1 MIRNIEMS
9 IVKVLCYHVSSPRAS
24 SASAVFSL
32 DVTSCAASVVAA
44 GMTIPL
50 LLDQLFI
57 TCQGNILSGTCFSV
71 VAAASVLLRNQRK
84 MRTPQTLEILQQKK
98 RQR

>member
-9 IVKVLCYHVSSPRAS
+9 IVKVLCYHVSSPRAF

-44 GMTIPL
+44 GTTILL
-50 LLDQLFI
+50 LLDH
-57 TCQGNILSGTCFSV
+57 
-71 VAAASVLLRNQRK
+71 LL
-84 MRTPQTLEILQQKK
+84 
-98 RQR
+98 